1 LKLEADDRPLLL
13 VSKPNHVLQ
22 IFAIPPTRLPEDQH
36 AKERFPAPE
45 EALSISTLTYSAGI
59 RKGKSQYGSEKV
71 ISAKFMDAP
80 TTEGPLIL
88 LLIAGTGKGLSSFSL
103 VMLSLISGEVVKRV
117 EAGSGQEAGLSVS
130 SRAVVVVS

>member
-1 LKLEADDRPLLL
+1 
-13 VSKPNHVLQ
+13 
-22 IFAIPPTRLPEDQH
+22 
-36 AKERFPAPE
+36 
-45 EALSISTLTYSAGI
+45 
-59 RKGKSQYGSEKV
+59 
-71 ISAKFMDAP
+71 
-80 TTEGPLIL
+80 LIL